1 MSGLGERGNK
11 MGVKHGREYS
21 DIIADLVRSIGQLSR
36 IHEFFDMEASDW
48 LALELSE
55 KEDCLQTLA
64 DDIFY
69 GLDSNPVME
78 VGDGVIRHDPE
89 SHVIRVH
96 NGDNVI
102 SLIYLV

>member
-1 MSGLGERGNK
+1 

-21 DIIADLVRSIGQLSR
+21 DILNDLVRALGQLTR

-48 LALELSE
+48 LALEPSE
-55 KEDCLQTLA
+55 QEDCLKTLA

-69 GLDSNPVME
+69 GLDSDPVME

-89 SHVIRVH
+89 NHVIRVH
-96 NGDNVI
+96 NGENVI
-102 SLIYLV
+102 SLVYLV

>member
-1 MSGLGERGNK
+1 

-21 DIIADLVRSIGQLSR
+21 DILNDFVRALGQLTR

-55 KEDCLQTLA
+55 KEDCLKTLA

-89 SHVIRVH
+89 NHVIRVH
-96 NGDNVI
+96 NSENVI